1 MVNQRFVPHHVS
13 MSLYLA
19 FCNLQLTYFLV
30 DHFRGED
37 ITVVGSGIEQ
47 GELEKF
53 VEPLETLDEVYEEI
67 MDLLEDPR
75 GRTSFDYSGSEY
87 AIAVPEREDVDIVDM
102 EDIFKIPHLPAKY
115 YGGN

>member
-1 MVNQRFVPHHVS
+1 MK
-13 MSLYLA
+13 
-19 FCNLQLTYFLV
+19 YFII

-53 VEPLETLDEVYEEI
+53 VEPLETLDQVYEEI
-67 MDLLEDPR
+67 MDLLENPK
-75 GRTSFDYSGSEY
+75 GRVSFDYSGSEL
-87 AIAVPEREDVDIVDM
+87 AMPVPKRDDIEIVDM